1 LLFCTAITTD
11 TKNVGSIFKQTLV
24 IQSTSIPKEDHMNVY
39 EDKYLREKVNRIIT
53 RQKEGKIIIAAYKDG
68 SGLPARED
76 LGQELTRAAYP
87 YDYAVGKAGFLKY
100 DSELGAYLFTAK
112 SGEKLPQVLANYRVL
127 SLGEAILDVK
137 DRSIHI
143 QCGETSVTF
152 TGAQPWKGL
161 YEVLREVNEE
171 LARVNSG
178 IVVWKII
185 SKENGDSKSGDRL
198 FPEAVPKLRNGQA
211 MAHVTGYAYDTDHN
225 LAYIGLVGYKT
236 SLESLRVTL
245 MCGKPLQMTQ
255 DGVSDVSLI
264 PTDKY
269 EQAWQ
274 AMPEYTSHHVGFV
287 SRLGV
292 PGKWESEDLS
302 AYLLVFRGTLDA
314 EDEMIRLFI
323 ERIKEALE
331 VPILDDWGVTLWR
344 QARNQKLVQDLV
356 TGGDCILGARIDLQ
370 ADWKELLSELL
381 AQEEISLTI

>member
-1 LLFCTAITTD
+1 
-11 TKNVGSIFKQTLV
+11 
-24 IQSTSIPKEDHMNVY
+24 MNVY
-39 EDKYLREKVNRIIT
+39 EDKYLREKVNRIIA

-87 YDYAVGKAGFLKY
+87 YDYAVGKAGFLNY

-112 SGEKLPQVLANYRVL
+112 SGEKLPQVLANYRIL
-127 SLGEAILDVK
+127 TLGEAILDVK
-137 DRSIHI
+137 DRSMHI

-161 YEVLREVNEE
+161 YEVLKEVNEE

-178 IVVWKII
+178 IVVWKIVP
-185 SKENGDSKSGDRL
+185 KESGDSKSGDRL

-211 MAHVTGYAYDTDHN
+211 MAHATGYAYDTDHN

-245 MCGKPLQMTQ
+245 MCGKSLQMTQ
-255 DGVSDVSLI
+255 DGLSDVSLI

-287 SRLGV
+287 SRLALL
-292 PGKWESEDLS
+292 GKWEPEDLF
-302 AYLLVFRGTLDA
+302 AYLLIFRGTPDPGKEL
-314 EDEMIRLFI
+314 IQLFV

-331 VPILDDWGVTLWR
+331 VPILDEWSVALWK
-344 QARNQKLVQDLV
+344 QARSRKLVQDLA

-381 AQEEISLTI
+381 AQEEISLAI